1 MVKQGHYAKVSK
13 QKRLRQL
20 KQRRQAQ
27 EKRAIMPEMVSEF
40 LQVRYHLTQ
49 AAKQRPAMRQMMQ
62 RFMAQWLAAGQAELS
77 DNGQTT
83 WSVVALTKQT
93 LQTFNRQLP
102 WQGYALVDQEMA
114 RWTAF
119 LNKEVPAVPL
129 SERITLT
136 EALSPATWQ
145 ACLSEQLAINA
156 LLALTGDSRQLG
168 QITTE
173 QVRQLQNSIQ
183 TATGIDWEKVA
194 QLLDSTVIAQN
205 ILSEAGLDDKTR
217 QWLEKLQKLTP
228 QDFNNHV
235 E

>member
-13 QKRLRQL
+13 QKQLRQL

-27 EKRAIMPEMVSEF
+27 EKRAIMPAMVSEF

-49 AAKQRPAMRQMMQ
+49 AAHQRPAMRQTMQ
-62 RFMAQWLAAGQAELS
+62 RFMAQWLAVAQAELG
-77 DNGQTT
+77 NNAQTT

-102 WQGYALVDQEMA
+102 WQGYALVDQEMT

-119 LNKEVPAVPL
+119 LSKEVPAVPL
-129 SERITLT
+129 SERVTLT
-136 EALSPATWQ
+136 ESLTPATWQ
-145 ACLSEQLAINA
+145 DCLSEQLAVNA
-156 LLALTGDSRQLG
+156 LLALTRDSRQLG

-173 QVRQLQNSIQ
+173 QVRQLQTSIQ
-183 TATGIDWEKVA
+183 TAVGIDWEKVA
-194 QLLDSTVIAQN
+194 QLLDSAVVAKSVR
-205 ILSEAGLDDKTR
+205 SETNLDDKTE
-217 QWLEKLQKLTP
+217 QWLARLQKLTP
-228 QDFNNHV
+228 QDFGGHV

>member
-102 WQGYALVDQEMA
+102 WQGM
-114 RWTAF
+114 
-119 LNKEVPAVPL
+119 P
-129 SERITLT
+129 
-136 EALSPATWQ
+136 
-145 ACLSEQLAINA
+145 
-156 LLALTGDSRQLG
+156 
-168 QITTE
+168 
-173 QVRQLQNSIQ
+173 
-183 TATGIDWEKVA
+183 
-194 QLLDSTVIAQN
+194 
-205 ILSEAGLDDKTR
+205 
-217 QWLEKLQKLTP
+217 
-228 QDFNNHV
+228 
-235 E
+235 